1 MEKPYPGRRLR
12 DGPVFRQR
20 SEGADEAARGF
31 SRAAFSNQKNNRD
44 NAVPSPLP
52 PAKFVQTIW
61 DQLLTRKI
69 FRDKEL
75 AMKITL
81 ARPLLPTLAGIGAG
95 NSSHFSA
102 NYCEAPSLSK
112 SKQAS
117 GLEDPRSGADAR
129 SVRGRAGILSRGL
142 GVNVCEGGHRRF
154 VRFCLAPRPFD
165 LAPGR
170 LPRTQ
175 RNFRV
180 PPGAESRRI
189 RHLRMRVIEILRQQF
204 WTLWFGPE
212 LYRRERCYRQE
223 EATKVTRK
231 KAFRDSPPV

>member
-1 MEKPYPGRRLR
+1 MKRREVSQERRLVTRKIIGIMPYP
-12 DGPVFRQR
+12 P
-20 SEGADEAARGF
+20 
-31 SRAAFSNQKNNRD
+31 
-44 NAVPSPLP
+44 PLP

-102 NYCEAPSLSK
+102 NYCEASSLSK

-142 GVNVCEGGHRRF
+142 GVNVCEGGHRTF
-154 VRFCLAPRPFD
+154 VRFFAGE
-165 LAPGR
+165 APGTTSISSSH
-170 LPRTQ
+170 RTATPK
-175 RNFRV
+175 FSL
-180 PPGAESRRI
+180 ES
-189 RHLRMRVIEILRQQF
+189 VSEIEMLRQMTILASLHQHSLAD
-204 WTLWFGPE
+204 TLCSHE
-212 LYRRERCYRQE
+212 
-223 EATKVTRK
+223 
-231 KAFRDSPPV
+231 S

>member
-1 MEKPYPGRRLR
+1 MKRREVSQERRLVTRKIIGIMPYP
-12 DGPVFRQR
+12 P
-20 SEGADEAARGF
+20 
-31 SRAAFSNQKNNRD
+31 
-44 NAVPSPLP
+44 PLP

-129 SVRGRAGILSRGL
+129 SVRGRAGILSRGFWFK
-142 GVNVCEGGHRRF
+142 VCEGSHRRF
-154 VRFCLAPRPFD
+154 VRFFRRRDAENNRCLFLSPD
-165 LAPGR
+165 S
-170 LPRTQ
+170 
-175 RNFRV
+175 N
-180 PPGAESRRI
+180 S
-189 RHLRMRVIEILRQQF
+189 EILAWSQ
-204 WTLWFGPE
+204 
-212 LYRRERCYRQE
+212 
-223 EATKVTRK
+223 
-231 KAFRDSPPV
+231 

>member
-1 MEKPYPGRRLR
+1 MKRREVSQERRLVTRKIIGIMPYP
-12 DGPVFRQR
+12 P
-20 SEGADEAARGF
+20 
-31 SRAAFSNQKNNRD
+31 
-44 NAVPSPLP
+44 PLP

-142 GVNVCEGGHRRF
+142 GVNVCEGCHRTF
-154 VRFCLAPRPFD
+154 VRFFADEAPRTTSISSSH
-165 LAPGR
+165 
-170 LPRTQ
+170 RTATPK
-175 RNFRV
+175 FSL
-180 PPGAESRRI
+180 ES
-189 RHLRMRVIEILRQQF
+189 VSEIEILRQLSACASSSTSRAHGKRTAF
-204 WTLWFGPE
+204 REKLAPIRRRWL
-212 LYRRERCYRQE
+212 RER
-223 EATKVTRK
+223 
-231 KAFRDSPPV
+231 

>member
-1 MEKPYPGRRLR
+1 MKRREVSQERRLVTRKIIGIMPYP
-12 DGPVFRQR
+12 P
-20 SEGADEAARGF
+20 
-31 SRAAFSNQKNNRD
+31 
-44 NAVPSPLP
+44 PLP

-102 NYCEAPSLSK
+102 NYCEASSLSK

-129 SVRGRAGILSRGL
+129 SVRGRAGILSRGFWFK
-142 GVNVCEGGHRRF
+142 VCEGSHRRF
-154 VRFCLAPRPFD
+154 VRFFRRRDAENNRCLFLSPD
-165 LAPGR
+165 S
-170 LPRTQ
+170 
-175 RNFRV
+175 N
-180 PPGAESRRI
+180 S
-189 RHLRMRVIEILRQQF
+189 EILAWSQ
-204 WTLWFGPE
+204 
-212 LYRRERCYRQE
+212 
-223 EATKVTRK
+223 
-231 KAFRDSPPV
+231 